1 MKAAEKEFLEIV
13 NLLKN
18 RLDQL
23 EEDIPEAD
31 DYHRLFL
38 YFVGEQFEGISPED
52 IKICD
57 RKGDQKIDFYDA
69 AEDRFVVY
77 QCKLP
82 ELENLQKKKSIIT
95 FGADL
100 VNEAEDVLTFL
111 TDDCGTATGNE
122 AAQQARNIYRSSKR
136 ASEAE
141 NETYQLEV
149 ILACFGRLTPPAQ
162 DRLEELQ
169 KRWTNGKNDK
179 EEFKIKVINFDAIA
193 DELSLSLVAP
203 ARPEQIKLQYKRDTS
218 VNTNEWG
225 YALVPAIEFYNLF
238 DKYKMSLFD
247 LNVRYYLERSS
258 VNKEIIKSLNTI
270 KGQRWFHLLNNGV
283 TISAT
288 SCSFSK
294 NHLQV
299 TLHNPQIINGCQ
311 TVVSIFRAYKQIND
325 DYKLQKFTEEC
336 YVPVRIIQAPN
347 HDLLAEIV
355 TASNNQ
361 NKMSPRNLRS
371 NSRVQRVLQRKFD
384 QLKYRYFYER
394 KDGEFKSTREYG
406 HGRRSPFKPKNYQ
419 YTNSGYREIDNEN
432 LAKAWLSFIGF
443 SKDASE
449 RINAFDLIDEG
460 GRYEWLFAKCPSD
473 NHWNAITQDAQVSF
487 NDENFDPY
495 TPEPVQYLLSY
506 LIFEFVKAY
515 LPSHQANRARCI
527 ARLKK
532 AREITDNSS
541 AEDLNKALMED
552 RDYVVNQI
560 LYNMKEVIVE
570 LYAWILIKAY
580 GPLNA
585 DISDKILQF
594 PRIRDLYET
603 PDFKLFVNNL
613 HKTDSPGDLKDNI
626 LFTCFEFIKEAVKR
640 WISIY
645 KQEYLAAQRRIRY
658 LHSADVVQQMK
669 EFLSQ
674 TDEDTKEFGYSWKHR
689 EISFL
694 QSLWKLSSDR

>member
-1 MKAAEKEFLEIV
+1 MKCQQNLE
-13 NLLKN
+13 
-18 RLDQL
+18 
-23 EEDIPEAD
+23 IPEAID

-38 YFVGEQFEGISPED
+38 YFVGEQFEGISPEE

-57 RKGDQKIDFYDA
+57 QKGDQKIDFYDEG
-69 AEDRFVVY
+69 EDRFVVY

-82 ELENLQKKKSIIT
+82 ELERLEQRKSVAT
-95 FGADL
+95 FGSDI

-111 TDDCGTATGNE
+111 TDNTGAATGNE
-122 AAQQARNIYRSSKR
+122 AAQQARNRYRSSKQT
-136 ASEAE
+136 SEAE
-141 NETYQLEV
+141 NEIYQLEV
-149 ILACFGRLTPPAQ
+149 ILACFGKLTPPAAE
-162 DRLEELQ
+162 RLEELRN
-169 KRWTNGKNDK
+169 RWSNDT
-179 EEFKIKVINFDAIA
+179 EEFKIKVIDFDTIA
-193 DELSLSLVAP
+193 EELRLSFVAP
-203 ARPEQIKLQYKRDTS
+203 ARPKQIKLKYKEDTS

-225 YALVPAIEFYNLF
+225 YALVPAIEFYKLF

-258 VNKEIIKSLNTI
+258 VNKEIIKSLNTT

-294 NHLQV
+294 SHLQV

-311 TVVSIFRAYKQIND
+311 TVVSIFRAYNQIND

-336 YVPVRIIQAPN
+336 YVPVRIIQAPD

-394 KDGEFKSTREYG
+394 KDGEFKSIREYG
-406 HGRRSPFKPKNYQ
+406 HGRHSPFNPKNYQ
-419 YTNSGYREIDNEN
+419 YTNRGYREIDNEN

-449 RINAFDLIDEG
+449 RINAFELIDGG
-460 GRYEWLFAKCPSD
+460 GRYEWLFAKCPSA

-487 NDENFDPY
+487 NDENFEPY
-495 TPEPVQYLLSY
+495 TPEPAQYLLSF

-515 LPSHQANRARCI
+515 LPSPQANRAECI
-527 ARLKK
+527 TRLKK
-532 AREITDNSS
+532 AGEITDNSP
-541 AEDLNKALMED
+541 AEDISRALMED
-552 RDYVVNQI
+552 GDYVVNQI

-585 DISDKILQF
+585 DTSDKILQF

-613 HKTDSPGDLKDNI
+613 HKTDSPEDLKDNI
-626 LFTCFEFIKEAVKR
+626 LFICFEFIKQVVKKWR
-640 WISIY
+640 IIY
-645 KQEYLAAQRRIRY
+645 KEESLASQRRIRY
-658 LHSADVVQQMK
+658 LHSADVVKQMK
-669 EFLSQ
+669 ESLSQ
-674 TDEDTKEFGYSWKHR
+674 TDEDTKEFGYSWKHP

-694 QSLWKLSSDR
+694 QFLRELSSHQ